1 MEKPSEAR
9 KPWLHLGFLARPST
23 ATAGGVAVRIAAGR
37 LEARPQSPPFAWE
50 ESCVYIWLH
59 CAYLDLE
66 YSWLHWLL
74 VSLV

>member
-1 MEKPSEAR
+1 MEKPSEPR

-37 LEARPQSPPFAWE
+37 LRPGPISSF
-50 ESCVYIWLH
+50 CVGAELRVYLAS
-59 CAYLDLE
+59 CAYLILQH
-66 YSWLHWLL
+66 SWLHWLL